1 MTYRFFKDGK
11 ILSPPPGESSGSF
24 SLNPR
29 SVADSGS
36 YVVVV
41 ENSLGSI
48 TSAPLILSFSV
59 PTITV
64 QPIPQITSV
73 GQTVTLAVAAN
84 GYPAPA
90 FVWKKNGV
98 NVQSGASTTYT
109 IPSVTAADAGS
120 YTVHVVNSLGT
131 VVSSVAS
138 VTVGPASFLSSL
150 SVRSSLAANQTLI
163 LGAVIRGGNKSVL
176 VRAAGPALNDFQLS
190 GMEDPRLEFY
200 TTSSA
205 PLAANDDWPI
215 SLAPVSASVGA
226 FPFIN
231 GSKDAALNQTL
242 SGSFTVHGK
251 GTGPGVILLE
261 VYDVSGGLTGRL
273 ISLSARNRVGTGADS
288 LIAGFAIA
296 GTGTRNLLIRAA
308 GPALAAFGV
317 PGTLADPK
325 IQIFDSA
332 GKVVGENDDWAP
344 ALAGTFTNLGA
355 FAFPPNSK
363 DTALAVTLNAGTTY
377 TVQVTGAD
385 GGVGEALVEI
395 YEAP

>member
-1 MTYRFFKDGK
+1 M
-11 ILSPPPGESSGSF
+11 
-24 SLNPR
+24 
-29 SVADSGS
+29 
-36 YVVVV
+36 
-41 ENSLGSI
+41 
-48 TSAPLILSFSV
+48 
-59 PTITV
+59 
-64 QPIPQITSV
+64 
-73 GQTVTLAVAAN
+73 
-84 GYPAPA
+84 
-90 FVWKKNGV
+90 
-98 NVQSGASTTYT
+98 
-109 IPSVTAADAGS
+109 
-120 YTVHVVNSLGT
+120 
-131 VVSSVAS
+131 
-138 VTVGPASFLSSL
+138 
-150 SVRSSLAANQTLI
+150 
-163 LGAVIRGGNKSVL
+163 
-176 VRAAGPALNDFQLS
+176 
-190 GMEDPRLEFY
+190 
-200 TTSSA
+200 
-205 PLAANDDWPI
+205 
-215 SLAPVSASVGA
+215 
-226 FPFIN
+226 
-231 GSKDAALNQTL
+231 
-242 SGSFTVHGK
+242 
-251 GTGPGVILLE
+251 ILLE